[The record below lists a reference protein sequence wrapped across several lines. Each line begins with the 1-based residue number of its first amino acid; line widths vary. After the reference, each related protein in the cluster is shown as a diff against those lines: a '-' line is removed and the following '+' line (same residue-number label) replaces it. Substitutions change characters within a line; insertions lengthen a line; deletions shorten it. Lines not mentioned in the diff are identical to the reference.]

1 MVQLAMVTGVTSE
14 PDLRVR
20 KQESWQANKLKYLSS
35 QIQGFELV
43 HPNNYPINELL
54 KYMRGLVFQIQN
66 NLISMIQGNDRISKK
81 NPSEVSIFIEYQK
94 L

>member
-1 MVQLAMVTGVTSE
+1 M
-14 PDLRVR
+14 
-20 KQESWQANKLKYLSS
+20 
-35 QIQGFELV
+35 V